1 MIIRGQA
8 PGSRLQAPGGHRPE
22 LSYDQASLGAKPQ
35 QQVAPPQ
42 RPQQQQHLQ
51 QWATAGARNVKCGGK
66 QFTYLQSFI
75 DRKEEER
82 RLADLMWGP
91 ATSSAAGPC
100 HECHVSRVSRVTCV
114 TCHDSCDPTAPG
126 YRRLG
131 LGGLQQAGL
140 GPGYGPPDYDYSNF
154 VSGVTDVC

>member
-1 MIIRGQA
+1 MLSWQILLTKAVRKGKWWWREEVNKESDHPG

-100 HECHVSRVSRVTCV
+100 HVCHITCVTCNMCHVSR
-114 TCHDSCDPTAPG
+114 
-126 YRRLG
+126 
-131 LGGLQQAGL
+131 
-140 GPGYGPPDYDYSNF
+140 
-154 VSGVTDVC
+154 